1 MMRQFSSR
9 FFAHLVGKGNKCR
22 FSGRHCS
29 WEDAGTRALKLFGEG
44 LVGLFDGI
52 LFKSSGLHQEA
63 VFLGERIA
71 LPESVITVSLFGEAF
86 FAKGVCG
93 EKAIGAGVPER
104 GVIMV

>member
-9 FFAHLVGKGNKCR
+9 FFAHLEGKGNKRR

-29 WEDAGTRALKLFGEG
+29 WDDAGTRALKLFGEG

-52 LFKSSGLHQEA
+52 LFKSSGLYQEA

-71 LPESVITVSLFGEAF
+71 LLESIITVSVFGEAF

-104 GVIMV
+104 GMIMI